1 MPIDRALIEAGKAW
15 PIQEALRLR
24 ERVIRRPPGKGFV
37 LFETGYGPSGLPH
50 IGTFG
55 EVFRTTLVRRV
66 FKRICD
72 LPTELYTFSDD
83 LDGLR
88 KIPDN
93 VPNPDQ
99 LRPYLGRPLTAI
111 PDPFGTHESFG
122 HHMNARLRS
131 FLDRFGFPYTFK
143 SATEC
148 YRSGALNEVLLR
160 VLERHDAILAVMLP
174 TLGEERQR
182 TYSPILPISPRTGRV
197 LQVAIEECRPSQGTV
212 VFRDEDGSLTELPV
226 TDGHCK
232 LQWKAD
238 WAARWVALDVDYEMY
253 GKDLIPTAELSTRI
267 CRILGGEPPAGFVY
281 ELFLDEHGQKIS
293 KSKGNGITIDEWLRY
308 ATEESLEL
316 FLYREPRKAK
326 RLYFDV
332 IPRHVDEY
340 QQFLDAYPSQSDEQK
355 LGNPVWHIHD
365 GDPPVAPVPV
375 TFTMLLNLAGVA
387 NTEDPE
393 VLWGFL
399 SRYVPGASPAS
410 SPRLAVLVEHAI
422 AYYRDFVK
430 PRKAYRAPD
439 PNERAALE
447 ELLGWLRQQPDTT
460 SAEALQHEIYEIG
473 KRHGFTNLR
482 EWFKALYE
490 VLLGQGEGPRMGS
503 FFALYGIDNS
513 CRLIETALAG
523 RLDAAA

>member
-1 MPIDRALIEAGKAW
+1 
-15 PIQEALRLR
+15 
-24 ERVIRRPPGKGFV
+24 
-37 LFETGYGPSGLPH
+37 
-50 IGTFG
+50 
-55 EVFRTTLVRRV
+55 
-66 FKRICD
+66 
-72 LPTELYTFSDD
+72 
-83 LDGLR
+83 
-88 KIPDN
+88 
-93 VPNPDQ
+93 
-99 LRPYLGRPLTAI
+99 
-111 PDPFGTHESFG
+111 
-122 HHMNARLRS
+122 MNARLRA

-148 YRSGALNEVLLR
+148 YRSGALNPVLLR
-160 VLERHDAILAVMLP
+160 VLERHEAILAVMLP
-174 TLGEERQR
+174 TLGAERQR
-182 TYSPILPISPRTGRV
+182 SYSPILPISPRSGRV
-197 LQVAIEECRPSQGTV
+197 LQVAIEECRPAQGTV
-212 VFRDEDGSLTELPV
+212 VFRDEDGALTELPV

-253 GKDLIPTAELSTRI
+253 GKDLIPTAELSTSI
-267 CRILGGEPPAGFVY
+267 CRILGGEPPEGFVY

-340 QQFLDAYPSQSDEQK
+340 QQFLDAYPGQPDEQK

-375 TFTMLLNLAGVA
+375 SFAMLLNLAGVA
-387 NTEDPE
+387 HTEDPA
-393 VLWGFL
+393 VLWGFI
-399 SRYVPGASPAS
+399 SRYVPGATAQSA
-410 SPRLAVLVEHAI
+410 PRLAVLVERAI

-430 PRKAYRAPD
+430 PRKAYRAPQ
-439 PNERAALE
+439 PAERAALE
-447 ELLGWLRQQPDTT
+447 ELLAWLRQQPEGAP
-460 SAEALQHEIYEIG
+460 AETLQHEIYEIG
-473 KRHGFTNLR
+473 KRHGFANLR
-482 EWFKALYE
+482 DWFKALYE
-490 VLLGQGEGPRMGS
+490 VLLGQSDGPRMGS
-503 FFALYGIDNS
+503 FFALYGIENS

>member
-1 MPIDRALIEAGKAW
+1 MAIDRALIEAGKAW

-24 ERVIRRPPGKGFV
+24 ERVTRRPPRKGFV

-55 EVFRTTLVRRV
+55 EVFRTTLVRHV
-66 FKRICD
+66 FCRISD
-72 LPTELYTFSDD
+72 VPTELYTFSDD
-83 LDGLR
+83 MDGLR

-93 VPNPDQ
+93 VPDPAR
-99 LRPYLGRPLTAI
+99 LAEHLGRPLTAI

-122 HHMNARLRS
+122 HHMNARLRA
-131 FLDRFGFPYTFK
+131 FLDRFGFAYTFK

-148 YRSGALNEVLLR
+148 YRAGLLNEVLLR
-160 VLERHDAILAVMLP
+160 VLERHDAILEVMLP

-182 TYSPILPISPRTGRV
+182 SYSPILPISPRSGRV
-197 LQVAIEECRPSQGTV
+197 LQVAIEECRPAQGTV
-212 VFRDEDGSLTELPV
+212 VFRDEDGTRTELPV

-253 GKDLIPTAELSTRI
+253 GKDLIPTAELSARI
-267 CRILGGEPPAGFVY
+267 CRILGGEPPEGFVY

-340 QQFLDAYPSQSDEQK
+340 QQFLEAYPDQPDAQK
-355 LGNPVWHIHD
+355 LGNPVWHIHA
-365 GDPPVAPVPV
+365 GDPPIDRLPVS
-375 TFTMLLNLAGVA
+375 FAMLLNLASVA
-387 NTEDPE
+387 NSEEPK
-393 VLWGFL
+393 VLWGFI
-399 SRYVPGASPAS
+399 SRYVPGTTPAS
-410 SPRLAVLVEHAI
+410 SPKLAVLVERAI

-430 PRKAYRAPD
+430 PRKAYRAPR
-439 PNERAALE
+439 PVERAALE
-447 ELLGWLRQQPDTT
+447 ELLAWLRQQPEDI

-473 KRHGFTNLR
+473 KRHGFVNLR

-490 VLLGQGEGPRMGS
+490 VLLGQSEGPRMGS
-503 FFALYGIDNS
+503 FFALYGVDNS
-513 CRLIETALAG
+513 RQLLEAALAG
-523 RLDAAA
+523 RLAAAA

>member
-1 MPIDRALIEAGKAW
+1 
-15 PIQEALRLR
+15 
-24 ERVIRRPPGKGFV
+24 
-37 LFETGYGPSGLPH
+37 
-50 IGTFG
+50 
-55 EVFRTTLVRRV
+55 
-66 FKRICD
+66 
-72 LPTELYTFSDD
+72 
-83 LDGLR
+83 
-88 KIPDN
+88 
-93 VPNPDQ
+93 VPNPER
-99 LRPYLGRPLTAI
+99 LEAYLGRPLTAI

-122 HHMNARLRS
+122 HHMNARLRA

-148 YRSGALNEVLLR
+148 YRSGALNPVLLR
-160 VLERHDAILAVMLP
+160 VLERHEAILAVMLP
-174 TLGEERQR
+174 TLGAERQR
-182 TYSPILPISPRTGRV
+182 SYSPILPISPRSGRV
-197 LQVAIEECRPSQGTV
+197 LQVAIEECRPAQGTV
-212 VFRDEDGSLTELPV
+212 VFRDEDGALTELPV

-253 GKDLIPTAELSTRI
+253 GKDLIPTAELSTSI
-267 CRILGGEPPAGFVY
+267 CRILGGEPPEGFVY

-340 QQFLDAYPSQSDEQK
+340 QQFLDAYPGQPDEQK

-375 TFTMLLNLAGVA
+375 SFAMLLNLAGVA
-387 NTEDPE
+387 HTEDPA
-393 VLWGFL
+393 VLWGFI
-399 SRYVPGASPAS
+399 SRYVPGATAQSA
-410 SPRLAVLVEHAI
+410 PRLAVLVERAI

-430 PRKAYRAPD
+430 PRKAYRAPQ
-439 PNERAALE
+439 PAERAALE
-447 ELLGWLRQQPDTT
+447 ELLAWLRQQPEGAP
-460 SAEALQHEIYEIG
+460 AETLQHEIYEIG
-473 KRHGFTNLR
+473 KRHGFANLR
-482 EWFKALYE
+482 DWFKALYE
-490 VLLGQGEGPRMGS
+490 VLLGQSDGPRMGS
-503 FFALYGIDNS
+503 FFALYGIENS